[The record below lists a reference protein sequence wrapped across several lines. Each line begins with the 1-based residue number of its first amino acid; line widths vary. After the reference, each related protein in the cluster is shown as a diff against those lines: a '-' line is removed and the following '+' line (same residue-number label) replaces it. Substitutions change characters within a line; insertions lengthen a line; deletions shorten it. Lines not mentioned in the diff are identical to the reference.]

1 MTKDEKVLKLLK
13 YAKSAKKNW
22 TNQKPPLEVT
32 WPQWRLL
39 IGPNFFIADLAYLS
53 NSKTFLPLV
62 KFWSGHYFNIFFP
75 ENLLLD
81 LYQPIFFVSLVE
93 TFHND
98 DFWRENFWY
107 WCTKLV
113 TVLKIPILICLFLIG
128 GGHQVN
134 DQYGPATGKARAF
147 RNGITLDGR
156 P

>member
-1 MTKDEKVLKLLK
+1 MPNLQLKI
-13 YAKSAKKNW
+13 W
-22 TNQKPPLEVT
+22 TNQSPPFKVT
-32 WPQWRLL
+32 WPEWRPL
-39 IGPNFFIADLAYLS
+39 IGRNFPSADLAYLT
-53 NSKTFLPLV
+53 NSKTILPLV
-62 KFWSGHYFNIFFP
+62 KFWSGHYFNIFLP
-75 ENLLLD
+75 KNLLLD
-81 LYQPIFFVSLVE
+81 LYQPIFFLSLVE

-113 TVLKIPILICLFLIG
+113 TVSKIPILICWFLIG

-147 RNGITLDGR
+147 RNGITLDVR